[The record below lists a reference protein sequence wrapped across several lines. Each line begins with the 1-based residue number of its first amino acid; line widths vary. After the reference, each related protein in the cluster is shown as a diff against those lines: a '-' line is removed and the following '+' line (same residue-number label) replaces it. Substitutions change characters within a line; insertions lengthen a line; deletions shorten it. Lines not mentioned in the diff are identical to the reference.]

1 MSLWLPNTMNYP
13 AYKVDYAVRQYDNR
27 LMFARNATNG
37 DWCVFVRMP
46 GDAAPYPVLG
56 FQDNI
61 PEPHE
66 AIDRLKAADTMRHG
80 DRIYKEVVKSQ
91 KNYYAGLKYNADQA
105 IADSAERTEHMMRQ
119 RGVSPVIKSLPKGV
133 SNNDA

>member
-1 MSLWLPNTMNYP
+1 MNLWLPNTVNYA

-27 LMFARNATNG
+27 LMFARNMDNG
-37 DWCVFVRMP
+37 DWCIFVRMP
-46 GDAAPYPVLG
+46 NDAEPYPILG
-56 FQDNI
+56 FQDTI
-61 PEPHE
+61 PEPFE

-80 DRIYKEVVKSQ
+80 DRIYKDMVASQ
-91 KNYYAGLKYNADQA
+91 EKYRADLKYTADQA

-119 RGVSPVIKSLPKGV
+119 RGASPVIKSLPKGV